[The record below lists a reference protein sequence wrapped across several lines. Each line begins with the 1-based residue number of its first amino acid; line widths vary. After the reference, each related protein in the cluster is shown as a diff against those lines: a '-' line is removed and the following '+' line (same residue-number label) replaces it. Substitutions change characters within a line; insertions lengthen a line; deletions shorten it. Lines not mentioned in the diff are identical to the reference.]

1 MVRIERERLVN
12 AIAYFAKQ
20 VKFARKVKIFK
31 LLFLL
36 DFQHFEATGL
46 PVTDSE
52 YSAWDFGPVPKDL
65 YEELEGG
72 HAPPDLAKLVRIVPN
87 QPEGG
92 KKSFEFKV
100 LDKAKIDLSV
110 FTPRQM
116 KIMDNLIFIYRETP
130 GTDMSEI
137 SHLPNS
143 PWEVTKRTKGMYA
156 QIDYALAIDKKSP
169 LSEEAAR
176 QIYQEHKEFVSNFS

>member
-1 MVRIERERLVN
+1 MESLGRERLIN
-12 AIAYFAKQ
+12 AIAYFAKN

-52 YSAWDFGPVPKDL
+52 YSAWDFGPVPVEL
-65 YEELEGG
+65 FEEIKEG
-72 HAPPDLAKLVRIVPN
+72 AIPPDLARLVRIIQN

-116 KIMDNLIFIYRETP
+116 KIMENLVFIYKDIP

-143 PWEVTKRTKGMYA
+143 PWDKTRKTKGMYHR
-156 QIDYALAIDKKSP
+156 IDYLLAIDSKSP
-169 LSEEAAR
+169 ISAEIAQER
-176 QIYQEHKEFVSNFS
+176 YREHKEFIENFH